1 MGGGAGR
8 SKFGARSP
16 AAHPSFFCIPV
27 RTTIPLPTTGGNG
40 ISTIP
45 PACNIIP
52 HAVRPYKFH
61 TALLKFFSFL
71 LRIAKFFVYLQRHFL
86 YYALKRR

>member
-52 HAVRPYKFH
+52 HAVRPLQIPH
-61 TALLKFFSFL
+61 RIVEIFFIF
-71 LRIAKFFVYLQRHFL
+71 ITHC
-86 YYALKRR
+86 